1 MPSLRTNLERLVVLD
16 QNSNAKRQK
25 SSSPEIEA
33 MLELPPLPAPVKDF
47 APYFSNAKDTP
58 VPELLEPYH
67 AYEAELRKFY
77 AQQPDDPVLEDGH
90 INTVPIY
97 AGQES
102 SLKVRARKLDAET
115 EAEKEKYILSLSEAD
130 RKPDGSPAVVA
141 SLKEFQRNFN
151 LFSESSLSDL
161 DWSNVVAAGSSV
173 TTALLPVPEKW
184 SGSKKSLRE
193 YYHDRLAPASDVDLF
208 LYGLTEEE
216 GLEKIKHIETTVKD
230 SILHEVTTIRT
241 KNAITIASQYP
252 TRHVQIVL
260 RLYDSISQIITGFD
274 VDCACV
280 AYDGKEVYG
289 SPRALAAFSTQ
300 TNTIDLT
307 RRSPSYENRLSKYS
321 HRGFEVHWSELER
334 SRVDPTIF
342 ERAFR
347 KTLGLSRLLVL
358 EKLPSTTD
366 RERYTDERRKERGRP
381 AVDRHIRDQHK
392 LHGNIKDEQEDEVA
406 DWAEEDQ
413 VSNYHTMVVPYG
425 KRFTARKIERV
436 LYTKDL
442 LLNSEWN
449 RPKEREVDLHR
460 HPCFFGTAEDIM
472 GDCCG
477 FCPVPQTDEE
487 IEVAE
492 EESKTYISGSLTFV
506 KDDPGRQEIGSFNP
520 ITTDDWTEMAYVG
533 NTQMLCQAIVDGDID
548 YITSWCEQEG
558 NDVNT
563 RDYVGRA
570 PLHLAVIN
578 GKTDIVKVLVDNGAK
593 IIARLLDGRCA
604 LHIAAQLGHVDIVK
618 ILMDKSL
625 ANEEEEA
632 EKEDKLKAAK
642 LAAKKS
648 KDGDEEME
656 DADGSD
662 SEGSGMEVESE
673 DDSDNDSETQG
684 FTKVKK
690 AAPGESNDV
699 LDDDADE
706 PDFYDINVVAWD
718 LQCTALHFAI
728 LGGHIPVIRLLVGE
742 YGADVLLPIKIGTKQ
757 VTNQAIL
764 STVLAT
770 ALQDDKARDVIDT
783 LLQLGATSAQADMDH
798 YTALHYV
805 VDRNRSDLLDTFYE
819 RDGPAVKS
827 VINLVTMEDYKSAR
841 TMLTMAIKEG
851 HDKILGKLL
860 SLGAKSTIPYEDFIK
875 CYFSKNEYAKN
886 NAADQNMK
894 TYQTTCSQPLVLAA
908 IRELPKMAA
917 ALLAQG
923 ADPST
928 LTIAGQMALS
938 GSFHYN
944 TGTAV
949 TVLDVVQR
957 KLKSLREHKSLKWT
971 TNKVPTTLQDEAY
984 YVEDL
989 KPGTYMHW
997 TALNRYKVVKAEND
1011 AQWASYKKSCEIPS
1025 GFGAAAEAKVSAIQS
1040 LIVEYEELEKILI
1053 EAKAKTFKEAYP
1065 TINIVPNPNNQPKLD
1080 PADAPLGNPY
1090 ETYFTFSV
1098 PTLDDNLM
1106 EGHLRLFEAVWRND
1120 IDEVKSLTLRSW
1132 KSADG
1137 KEHPALKIAV
1147 KDTVPERTQRKPHS
1161 SGYGYDYSANYTVT
1175 QKGFTGVSPFSL
1187 AVLRGPSHYKMAKVI
1202 VEIALAQYE
1211 PYNNDSEK
1219 SKWRIQYDQYGCCD
1233 HGSECG
1239 DSDDSDDEDPEISIQ
1254 SELIDEVFTIDNVA
1268 ALSTT
1273 IQSRVKPMDMLHW
1286 PCNAAWFIDEKE
1298 RPKEDVLGRQST
1310 LAQYAVFA
1318 NDTKLFNFL
1327 YQIAEEQA
1335 LHFPNEQMSPTVAL
1349 IQGSFDQA
1357 ITQGRT
1363 TILGEMIRRT
1373 GVGIPLDHLIES
1385 SGIKL
1390 PEEKPQFYQ
1399 GLNVGGKKNA
1409 RWAQAGNP
1417 NGDTYLYRARETTPP
1432 LLKAARFGSLES
1444 VQWFLSDIPTTK
1456 YLEFA
1461 AANEDDKRVAALSKS
1476 EKGFKGT
1483 ATKWLSMRHELLLH
1497 VAVMTKPSEDDL
1509 AKHVEL
1515 IKYIASSDASL
1526 LENRS
1531 LGGFTPLHLACT
1543 LRSKDDIK
1551 LLISM
1556 GSKVRSRDATGRN
1569 MIHHLICPSPSAPK
1583 WTPEWEAL
1591 HGLASFLSLFKKS
1604 DVTEMLL
1611 ERDILGYTP
1620 FAFWQSQTHGTTY
1633 VNSSS
1638 ETVHASTVPETVS
1651 AYTNGQHLTIMNS
1664 VGDLPLHVAI
1674 KQGRPLHVREF
1685 LAQNPQTLGRE
1696 NATGI
1701 TALELAQQKLQS
1713 ATVEGLKTTAKM
1725 RGQGWRNAEAFN
1737 TGLET
1742 KGWREFEPK
1751 EAAPE
1756 DKRERMQLKLLKG
1769 DMKEFETHRWVWEE
1783 CLEAA
1788 ERVESEDGGLKR
1800 RLVSLGEAN
1809 EVARRMVVA
1818 QTKAA
1823 AGRIQQHYLNGNGGE
1838 GGGGKVEW
1846 DEIVAAMTQRG
1857 QQGWVLRGR
1866 AVVNIV

>member
-1 MPSLRTNLERLVVLD
+1 MPSLRTNLEKLAVE
-16 QNSNAKRQK
+16 QNPNAKRQK

-33 MLELPPLPAPVKDF
+33 VLELPPLPAAVKDF

-77 AQQPDDPVLEDGH
+77 AQQPDDPVLKDGH
-90 INTVPIY
+90 INMVPIF

-115 EAEKEKYILSLSEAD
+115 DAEKEKYIMGLSKAD
-130 RKPDGSPAVVA
+130 RKPDGSPAVVT
-141 SLKEFQRNFN
+141 SLKEFQSNFN
-151 LFSESSLSDL
+151 LFSESSLSEL

-208 LYGLTEEE
+208 LYGLNEEE
-216 GLEKIKHIETTVKD
+216 ALEKIKHIETAVKD
-230 SILHEVTTIRT
+230 SVLHEVTTIRT

-280 AYDGKEVYG
+280 AYDGNEVYG

-321 HRGFEVHWSELER
+321 HRGFEVHWPDLDR

-358 EKLPSTTD
+358 EKLPQTVD

-381 AVDRHIRDQHK
+381 AVDRHVRDQHK
-392 LHGNIKDEQEDEVA
+392 LFGNIKDEQEDEVA
-406 DWAEEDQ
+406 DWVEEDQ

-460 HPCFFGTAEDIM
+460 HPCFFGTAEDVL

-477 FCPVPQTDEE
+477 FCPVPKTDEE
-487 IEVAE
+487 IEIAE

-578 GKTDIVKVLVDNGAK
+578 GHADIAKVLIDNGAK

-604 LHIAAQLGHVDIVK
+604 LHIAAQLGHADIIK

-632 EKEDKLKAAK
+632 EKEDKLRAAK

-648 KDGDEEME
+648 KNDDVEME

-662 SEGSGMEVESE
+662 SEGSGMEVETE

-684 FTKVKK
+684 FTKVKE
-690 AAPGESNDV
+690 AAPGESNDIP
-699 LDDDADE
+699 DDDEDE

-728 LGGHIPVIRLLVGE
+728 LGGHIPVIRMLVGE
-742 YGADVLLPIKIGTKQ
+742 YGADVLLPVKIGTKYAP
-757 VTNQAIL
+757 NQAIL

-770 ALQDDKARDVIDT
+770 ALKSEKARDVIDT

-805 VDRNRSDLLDTFYE
+805 VERNRPDLLDIFYE

-827 VINLVTMEDYKSAR
+827 VLNLVTMEDYRSAR
-841 TMLTMAIKEG
+841 TMVSMAIQEG
-851 HDKILGKLL
+851 GDKLLEKLL
-860 SLGAKSTIPYEDFIK
+860 SLGAKPGISFEDFIK
-875 CYFSKNEYAKN
+875 CYFAKNEYAKN
-886 NAADQNMK
+886 NTAEQNLK
-894 TYQTTCSQPLVLAA
+894 TYKTMCSQPIVVAA
-908 IRELPKMAA
+908 VRELPKMAA
-917 ALLAQG
+917 ALLANG

-928 LTIAGQMALS
+928 ITIAGQTALTATYS
-938 GSFHYN
+938 YN
-944 TGTAV
+944 SIAAT

-957 KLKSLREHKSLKWT
+957 KLRSLKEHKRLEWPA
-971 TNKVPTTLQDEAY
+971 NKVPTTLQGEAY
-984 YVEDL
+984 YLKDL
-989 KPGTYMHW
+989 KPGTYKHW
-997 TALNRYKVVKAEND
+997 TALNRYRHVKAEND
-1011 AQWASYKKSCEIPS
+1011 AEWVSYKKSLEVAS
-1025 GFGAAAEAKVSAIQS
+1025 DFESAVDAKMSAIQS
-1040 LIVEYEELEKILI
+1040 LIAQYEELEETLI
-1053 EAKAKTFKEAYP
+1053 KAGAKTFQQAHSHIKFLDAANDHRKP
-1065 TINIVPNPNNQPKLD
+1065 DPSSNPDVSIYATL
-1080 PADAPLGNPY
+1080 
-1090 ETYFTFSV
+1090 FSFSV
-1098 PTLDDNLM
+1098 PALSDYLM
-1106 EGHLRLFEAVWRND
+1106 EGYFRLFEAVWSND
-1120 IDEVKSLTLRSW
+1120 IDEVKSLTLRPW
-1132 KSADG
+1132 KSEDG
-1137 KEHPALKIAV
+1137 QEHPALQIAV
-1147 KDTVPERTQRKPHS
+1147 KDTLPEISRYSFGYS
-1161 SGYGYDYSANYTVT
+1161 SSLGFTR
-1175 QKGFTGVSPFSL
+1175 KGFTGVSPFSL
-1187 AVLRGPSHYKMAKVI
+1187 AVLRGPSHYRMAKVI

-1211 PYNNDSEK
+1211 PRDNEGGK
-1219 SKWRIQYDQYGCCD
+1219 SKWSIDYDQAGCCSD
-1233 HGSECG
+1233 HGSDSE
-1239 DSDDSDDEDPEISIQ
+1239 DSDDDDHSQIGLR
-1254 SELIDEVFTIDNVA
+1254 SELVDEVFTIDNVA
-1268 ALSTT
+1268 ALSTV
-1273 IQSRVKPMDMLHW
+1273 IKSHVKPSDMLHW
-1286 PCNAAWFIDEKE
+1286 QCNARWFIDEKE
-1298 RPKEDVLGRQST
+1298 RPKEDVIGTQSS
-1310 LAQYAVFA
+1310 LVHYAIVT
-1318 NDTKLFNFL
+1318 NDTKLLKFL

-1335 LHFPNEQMSPTVAL
+1335 VHFPNESPSPIEAL
-1349 IQGSFDQA
+1349 TQYNFDQA
-1357 ITQGRT
+1357 IRLGRT
-1363 TILGEMIRRT
+1363 EILGEMIRRT
-1373 GVGIPLDHLIES
+1373 GVGIPLDHLVES

-1390 PEEKPQFYQ
+1390 PEEKPQYYQ

-1417 NGDTYLYRARETTPP
+1417 NGDSYIYRVKETTPP
-1432 LLKAARFGSLES
+1432 LLKAAKWGNLAS
-1444 VQWFLSDIPTTK
+1444 VQWFLSDLPTIK

-1461 AANEDDKRVAALSKS
+1461 TTNENDKRVVALSSS
-1476 EKGFKGT
+1476 ENGFKGT

-1497 VAVMTKPSEDDL
+1497 VVVMTTPSEDDL
-1509 AKHVEL
+1509 PEHMEL
-1515 IKYIASSDASL
+1515 VKYIATADASL
-1526 LENRS
+1526 LESRS

-1543 LRSKDDIK
+1543 RRSKDVIEA
-1551 LLISM
+1551 LLVL

-1569 MIHHLICPSPSAPK
+1569 MIHHLICTGERSST
-1583 WTPEWEAL
+1583 WTTEWEKRNT
-1591 HGLASFLSLFKKS
+1591 LASFFSLFKKR

-1611 ERDILGYTP
+1611 ERDILGFTP
-1620 FAFWQSQTHGTTY
+1620 FALWQSQCDADSRGDSPH
-1633 VNSSS
+1633 SS
-1638 ETVHASTVPETVS
+1638 TIPETVS
-1651 AYTNGQHLTIMNS
+1651 SYTEGQHLTIMNS

-1685 LAQNPQTLGRE
+1685 LLQNPQTLGRE

-1713 ATVEGLKTTAKM
+1713 ATVEGLKSSA
-1725 RGQGWRNAEAFN
+1725 RARVSQWRNNEIYN
-1737 TGLET
+1737 EGLEA
-1742 KGWREFEPK
+1742 KDWREFKPQ
-1751 EAAPE
+1751 EAASE
-1756 DKRERMQLKLLKG
+1756 DSKERMKAKLLKG
-1769 DMKEFETHRWVWEE
+1769 NMQDFQAQRWVWEE

-1788 ERVESEDGGLKR
+1788 ERVEADGGVLKR

-1818 QTKAA
+1818 QAKASA
-1823 AGRIQQHYLNGNGGE
+1823 SRIQQHYLSGNAGE
-1838 GGGGKVEW
+1838 EEAGKVEW
-1846 DEIVAAMTQRG
+1846 DEVVAAMVHRG
-1857 QQGWVLRGR
+1857 GQGWVLRGR

>member
-1 MPSLRTNLERLVVLD
+1 MPSLRTNLEKLAVE
-16 QNSNAKRQK
+16 QNPNTMRQK
-25 SSSPEIEA
+25 SGSPEIEA
-33 MLELPPLPAPVKDF
+33 VLELPPLPAPVKDF
-47 APYFSNAKDTP
+47 ASYFSQAKDTL

-77 AQQPDDPVLEDGH
+77 AQQPDDPVLKDGH

-102 SLKVRARKLDAET
+102 ALKVRARKLDDET
-115 EAEKEKYILSLSEAD
+115 EAEKEKYIMGLSKAD
-130 RKPDGSPAVVA
+130 RKPDGSPAVVT
-141 SLKEFQRNFN
+141 SLKEFQSNFN
-151 LFSESSLSDL
+151 LFSESSLSEL

-216 GLEKIKHIETTVKD
+216 GLQKIKRIETTVKD

-321 HRGFEVHWSELER
+321 HRGFEVHWPDLDR

-358 EKLPSTTD
+358 EKLPRTVD
-366 RERYTDERRKERGRP
+366 REGYTDERRKERGRP
-381 AVDRHIRDQHK
+381 AVDRHVRDQHK
-392 LHGNIKDEQEDEVA
+392 LFGNIKDEQEDEVA

-413 VSNYHTMVVPYG
+413 VSNYHTIGVPYG

-449 RPKEREVDLHR
+449 RPKEREVELHR
-460 HPCFFGTAEDIM
+460 HPCFFGTAEDVL

-477 FCPVPQTDEE
+477 FCPVPKTDEE
-487 IEVAE
+487 IEIAE
-492 EESKTYISGSLTFV
+492 EESKTYITGPLIFV

-548 YITSWCEQEG
+548 YITGWCEQEG
-558 NDVNT
+558 NDINT

-578 GKTDIVKVLVDNGAK
+578 GNADIVKVLIDNGAK

-604 LHIAAQLGHVDIVK
+604 LHIAAQLGHADIIK

-632 EKEDKLKAAK
+632 EKEDKLRAAK

-648 KDGDEEME
+648 GDDDEEME

-662 SEGSGMEVESE
+662 SEGSGMEVETE
-673 DDSDNDSETQG
+673 NDSDNDSETQG
-684 FTKVKK
+684 FTKVKG
-690 AAPGESNDV
+690 AALGESNDI
-699 LDDDADE
+699 LDDEDA

-728 LGGHIPVIRLLVGE
+728 MGGHIPVIRMLVGE
-742 YGADVLLPIKIGTKQ
+742 YGADVLLPIKIGTKH
-757 VTNQAIL
+757 VSNQAIL

-770 ALQDDKARDVIDT
+770 ALKNEKARDVIDT

-805 VDRNRSDLLDTFYE
+805 VERNRPDLLDIFYE

-827 VINLVTMEDYKSAR
+827 VLDLVTMDDYKSAR
-841 TMLTMAIKEG
+841 TMVSMAIKEG
-851 HDKILGKLL
+851 GDELLKKLL
-860 SLGAKSTIPYEDFIK
+860 SLGAKPGISFEGFIK
-875 CYFSKNEYAKN
+875 CYFAKNEYAKN
-886 NAADQNMK
+886 STAEQNMK
-894 TYQTTCSQPLVLAA
+894 TYKTMCSQPIVLAA
-908 IRELPKMAA
+908 ICEFPKMVA
-917 ALLAQG
+917 ALLAHG
-923 ADPST
+923 ADPNT
-928 LTIAGQMALS
+928 VTIAGQTALAATYN
-938 GSFHYN
+938 YN
-944 TGTAV
+944 TITAA

-957 KLKSLREHKSLKWT
+957 KIKSLKEHKRLTWAA
-971 TNKVPTTLQDEAY
+971 NKVPTTLHEEAY
-984 YVEDL
+984 YLKDL
-989 KPGTYMHW
+989 KPGTYKYW
-997 TALNRYKVVKAEND
+997 TALNRYRNVKTEND
-1011 AQWASYKKSCEIPS
+1011 AQWVSYNKSLEVES
-1025 GFGAAAEAKVSAIQS
+1025 GFEAAVDAKMSAIQS
-1040 LIVEYEELEKILI
+1040 LLAQYEELEEILI
-1053 EAKAKTFKEAYP
+1053 EAGAKTFKQAHSHVNLVD
-1065 TINIVPNPNNQPKLD
+1065 IGDRQPKLD
-1080 PADAPLGNPY
+1080 PVFSPDVNAY
-1090 ETYFTFSV
+1090 ETIFLFSV
-1098 PTLDDNLM
+1098 PALSDHLM
-1106 EGHLRLFEAVWRND
+1106 EGHFRLFEAVWSND
-1120 IDEVKSLTLRSW
+1120 IDEVKSLTLRPW
-1132 KSADG
+1132 KSEDG
-1137 KEHPALKIAV
+1137 QEHPALQIAV
-1147 KDTVPERTQRKPHS
+1147 KDTVPERSQH
-1161 SGYGYDYSANYTVT
+1161 YGVSMPGFAYRSNFIVT

-1187 AVLRGPSHYKMAKVI
+1187 AILRGPSHYRMAKVI

-1211 PYNNDSEK
+1211 PRDNEGGK
-1219 SKWRIQYDQYGCCD
+1219 IKWSIDYDQAGCCSD
-1233 HGSECG
+1233 HGSESE
-1239 DSDDSDDEDPEISIQ
+1239 DSDDDDHSQIGLR
-1254 SELIDEVFTIDNVA
+1254 SELVDEVFTIDNVA
-1268 ALSTT
+1268 ALSTV
-1273 IQSRVKPMDMLHW
+1273 IKSHVKPMDMLHW
-1286 PCNAAWFIDEKE
+1286 PCNALWFIDEKE
-1298 RPKEDVLGRQST
+1298 RPKEDVLGRQSS
-1310 LAQYAVFA
+1310 LVQYAIFT
-1318 NDTKLFNFL
+1318 NDTRLLRFL
-1327 YQIAEEQA
+1327 YQIAEEHA
-1335 LHFPNEQMSPTVAL
+1335 VHFPNEPLSPIVA
-1349 IQGSFDQA
+1349 QYDFEQA
-1357 ITQGRT
+1357 IRLGRT
-1363 TILGEMIRRT
+1363 EILGEMIKRT
-1373 GVGIPLDHLIES
+1373 GVGIPLDHLVES
-1385 SGIKL
+1385 SGVKL
-1390 PEEKPQFYQ
+1390 PEEKPQYYQ

-1409 RWAQAGNP
+1409 SWAQAGNP
-1417 NGDTYLYRARETTPP
+1417 NGGSYIYRVRETTPP
-1432 LLKAARFGSLES
+1432 LLKAAKFGNLAS
-1444 VQWFLSDIPTTK
+1444 VQWFLSDLPTIK

-1461 AANEDDKRVAALSKS
+1461 AMHENDKRVVALSKS
-1476 EKGFKGT
+1476 ENGFKGT

-1497 VAVMTKPSEDDL
+1497 VAVMTMPSEDDL
-1509 AKHVEL
+1509 PEHMEL
-1515 IKYIASSDASL
+1515 VKYIACNDATF
-1526 LENRS
+1526 LESRS
-1531 LGGFTPLHLACT
+1531 LGSFTPLHLACT
-1543 LRSKDDIK
+1543 RRSKGVIEV
-1551 LLISM
+1551 LLAL

-1569 MIHHLICPSPSAPK
+1569 MIHHLICPAERNPT
-1583 WTPEWEAL
+1583 WTEEWEKRNS
-1591 HGLASFLSLFKKS
+1591 LASFFSLFGKS

-1611 ERDILGYTP
+1611 ERDILGFTP
-1620 FAFWQSQTHGTTY
+1620 FALWQSQCNA
-1633 VNSSS
+1633 NSRGESS
-1638 ETVHASTVPETVS
+1638 HACTIPETVS
-1651 AYTNGQHLTIMNS
+1651 SYTEGQHLTIMNS

-1685 LAQNPQTLGRE
+1685 LLQNPQTLGRE

-1701 TALELAQQKLQS
+1701 TALELAQHKLQS
-1713 ATVEGLKTTAKM
+1713 ATVEGLKSSAKS
-1725 RGQGWRNAEAFN
+1725 RASGWRSKEIFN
-1737 TGLET
+1737 EGLET
-1742 KGWREFEPK
+1742 KDWREFVPK
-1751 EAAPE
+1751 EVASE
-1756 DKRERMQLKLLKG
+1756 DPKERMKAKLLKG
-1769 DMKEFETHRWVWEE
+1769 DMQDLQAQRWVWEE

-1788 ERVESEDGGLKR
+1788 ERVEVDGGELKR

-1818 QTKAA
+1818 QTKASA
-1823 AGRIQQHYLNGNGGE
+1823 ARIQQHYLSGNAGE
-1838 GGGGKVEW
+1838 EEAGKVEW
-1846 DEIVAAMTQRG
+1846 DEVVAAMVHRG
-1857 QQGWVLRGR
+1857 GQGWVLRGR
-1866 AVVNIV
+1866 TVV

>member
-1 MPSLRTNLERLVVLD
+1 MPSLRTGIEKLAVD
-16 QNSNAKRQK
+16 QNPNAKRQR
-25 SSSPEIEA
+25 SGSPDIEA
-33 MLELPPLPAPVKDF
+33 VLELPSLPAPVKDF
-47 APYFSNAKDTP
+47 VPYFSNAKDTP

-77 AQQPDDPVLEDGH
+77 AQQPDDPVLKDGYT
-90 INTVPIY
+90 NTVPIY

-102 SLKVRARKLDAET
+102 SLKIRARNLDAET
-115 EAEKEKYILSLSEAD
+115 EAEKEKYILGLSDAD
-130 RKPDGSPAVVA
+130 RRPDGSPAVVT
-141 SLKEFQRNFN
+141 SFKEFQTNFN
-151 LFSESSLSDL
+151 LFSESSLSEL

-184 SGSKKSLRE
+184 SETKRSLRE

-216 GLEKIKHIETTVKD
+216 GLEKIKHIERTVKD

-300 TNTIDLT
+300 INTIDLT

-321 HRGFEVHWSELER
+321 HRGFEVHWPELDR

-347 KTLGLSRLLVL
+347 KTLGLSRLLIL
-358 EKLPSTTD
+358 EKLPKTVD

-381 AVDRHIRDQHK
+381 GVNRYIRDQHK
-392 LHGNIKDEQEDEVA
+392 LHGNIKDDEEDEVA

-425 KRFTARKIERV
+425 KRFNARKIERV

-449 RPKEREVDLHR
+449 RPKDREVDLHR

-472 GDCCG
+472 EDCCG
-477 FCPVPQTDEE
+477 FCPIPKTDEE

-563 RDYVGRA
+563 RDYVGRT
-570 PLHLAVIN
+570 PLHLAVMN
-578 GKTDIVKVLVDNGAK
+578 GNVDTVKILVDNGAK

-632 EKEDKLKAAK
+632 EKEDKLRAAK

-648 KDGDEEME
+648 ADGDEEME

-684 FTKVKK
+684 FTKVKE
-690 AAPGESNDV
+690 APPGESNDIP
-699 LDDDADE
+699 DDDADE
-706 PDFYDINVVAWD
+706 PDFYDDINFVAWD
-718 LQCTALHFAI
+718 LQCSALHFAI
-728 LGGHIPVIRLLVGE
+728 MGGHIPVIRLLVGE
-742 YGADVLLPIKIGTKQ
+742 YGADILLPIKIGTTH
-757 VTNQAIL
+757 VSNQAIL

-770 ALQDDKARDVIDT
+770 SLTDEKAREVIDT

-805 VDRNRSDLLDTFYE
+805 VDRNRPDLLDIFYE

-827 VINLVTMEDYKSAR
+827 VINLVTMDHHSSAR
-841 TMLTMAIKEG
+841 TMVSMAIKEG
-851 HDKILGKLL
+851 RDEILEKLL
-860 SLGAKSTIPYEDFIK
+860 SFGAKPSISYEDFIK

-886 NAADQNMK
+886 NFADENMK
-894 TYQTTCSQPLVLAA
+894 IYKKTCTQPIVLAA
-908 IRELPKMAA
+908 THELPKMVKTLVAH
-917 ALLAQG
+917 G

-928 LTIAGQMALS
+928 PTLAGYSALTATYTYDARAA
-938 GSFHYN
+938 
-944 TGTAV
+944 T
-949 TVLDVVQR
+949 TVLDVVQQ
-957 KLKSLREHKSLKWT
+957 KIQSLREHKRLQWT
-971 TNKVPTTLQDEAY
+971 TNKKPTTLRDEAY
-984 YVEDL
+984 YLEGL
-989 KPGTYMHW
+989 KPGTYKYW
-997 TALNRYKVVKAEND
+997 TALNRYKVIKAEND
-1011 AQWASYKKSCEIPS
+1011 AQWVSYKKSCEVPS
-1025 GFGAAAEAKVSAIQS
+1025 GFDPAVEAKMSAIQS
-1040 LIVEYEELEKILI
+1040 LHTEYEDAEKALLE
-1053 EAKAKTFKEAYP
+1053 AGAKTFKQAYP
-1065 TINIVPNPNNQPKLD
+1065 DFGIRDTANNQPELD
-1080 PADAPLGNPY
+1080 LEESPPDVKPY
-1090 ETYFTFSV
+1090 ETYFTFTV
-1098 PTLDDNLM
+1098 PTLSDHLK
-1106 EGHLRLFEAVWRND
+1106 EGYFRLFEAVWSND
-1120 IDEVKSLTLRSW
+1120 IDEVKALTLQPW
-1132 KSADG
+1132 KSEDG
-1137 KEHPALKIAV
+1137 QEHPALQIAV
-1147 KDTVPERTQRKPHS
+1147 KDTVPQQSHFGRYGVGRFQTGFHYRYETTITQR
-1161 SGYGYDYSANYTVT
+1161 
-1175 QKGFTGVSPFSL
+1175 GFTGVSPFSL
-1187 AVLRGPSHYKMAKVI
+1187 AVLRGPSHYKLGKAI

-1211 PYNNDSEK
+1211 PHDNEGGK
-1219 SKWRIQYDQYGCCD
+1219 SKWRIEYEPDGGSD
-1233 HGSECG
+1233 HGCECDG
-1239 DSDDSDDEDPEISIQ
+1239 SDNDDDSAIAIH
-1254 SELIDEVFTIDNVA
+1254 SELVDEVFTIDNVA
-1268 ALSTT
+1268 ALSTV
-1273 IQSRVKPMDMLHW
+1273 IKSRVKPMDMLLW
-1286 PCNAAWFIDEKE
+1286 PCNAPWFIEEKD
-1298 RPKEDVLGRQST
+1298 RPTKDTDNESSLVE
-1310 LAQYAVFA
+1310 YAVVY
-1318 NDTKLFNFL
+1318 NDIKLLRFL

-1335 LHFPNEQMSPTVAL
+1335 VHFPKESLPPAVAL
-1349 IQGSFDQA
+1349 TKGYFDIA
-1357 ITQGRT
+1357 IKLGHTD
-1363 TILGEMIRRT
+1363 ILGEMIRQT

-1385 SGIKL
+1385 SGVKL
-1390 PEEKPQFYQ
+1390 PEEKPEYYQ

-1417 NGDTYLYRARETTPP
+1417 NGGTYVYQARETTPP

-1444 VQWFLSDIPTTK
+1444 IQYFLSDLPTTK

-1461 AANEDDKRVAALSKS
+1461 AAHENDKRVVALSES
-1476 EKGFKGT
+1476 ENGFKGV

-1497 VAVMTKPSEDDL
+1497 VVIMTVPSKDRL
-1509 AKHVEL
+1509 AEHMEL
-1515 IKYIASSDASL
+1515 VKCIASSDASL
-1526 LENRS
+1526 LESRS
-1531 LGGFTPLHLACT
+1531 IGGFTPLHLACT
-1543 LRSKDDIK
+1543 RRSKEVISF
-1551 LLISM
+1551 LISM

-1569 MIHHLICPSPSAPK
+1569 MIHHLICAWDYYPN
-1583 WTPEWEAL
+1583 WTKEWEKDN
-1591 HGLASFLSLFKKS
+1591 GLATFLSLFKKS

-1620 FAFWQSQTHGTTY
+1620 FAFWQSQGHVKMGESTD
-1633 VNSSS
+1633 
-1638 ETVHASTVPETVS
+1638 ASTIPELVS
-1651 AYTNGQHLTIMNS
+1651 SYTDGQHLTIMNS
-1664 VGDLPLHVAI
+1664 VGDLPIHVAI

-1685 LAQNPQTLGRE
+1685 LSQEPQTLGRE

-1701 TALELAQQKLQS
+1701 TALELALQKLQS
-1713 ATVEGLKTTAKM
+1713 ATVDGLKSSA
-1725 RGQGWRNAEAFN
+1725 RSRAVEWRNQENYDAA
-1737 TGLET
+1737 LET
-1742 KGWREFEPK
+1742 KDWSVFKPRELQS
-1751 EAAPE
+1751 E
-1756 DKRERMQLKLLKG
+1756 DIMERRKASLLSG
-1769 DMKEFETHRWVWEE
+1769 NMKEFQTQRWVWDE
-1783 CLEAA
+1783 CLEVAKRLA
-1788 ERVESEDGGLKR
+1788 EEEQGLKR
-1800 RLVSLGEAN
+1800 RLVALGEAN

-1818 QTKAA
+1818 QTKNSAQ
-1823 AGRIQQHYLNGNGGE
+1823 RIQQHYLSGNGGE
-1838 GGGGKVEW
+1838 ENRDKNGW
-1846 DEIVAAMTQRG
+1846 DEVMSKMTQRG
-1857 QQGWVLRGR
+1857 EQGWVLRGR

>member
-1 MPSLRTNLERLVVLD
+1 MPSLRTNLEKLAVE
-16 QNSNAKRQK
+16 QNSNTKRQK
-25 SSSPEIEA
+25 SGSPEIEA
-33 MLELPPLPAPVKDF
+33 VLELPPLPTPVKDF

-77 AQQPDDPVLEDGH
+77 AQQPDDPVLKDGH

-97 AGQES
+97 AGKES

-115 EAEKEKYILSLSEAD
+115 ETEKEKYLLSLSEAD
-130 RKPDGSPAVVA
+130 RKPDGSPAVVT
-141 SLKEFQRNFN
+141 SLKEFQSNFN
-151 LFSESSLSDL
+151 LFSESSLSEL

-216 GLEKIKHIETTVKD
+216 ALEKIKHIETTVKD

-289 SPRALAAFSTQ
+289 SPRALGAFSTQ

-321 HRGFEVHWSELER
+321 HRGFEVHWPDLDR

-358 EKLPSTTD
+358 EKLPQTVD

-381 AVDRHIRDQHK
+381 VIDRHVRDQHK
-392 LHGNIKDEQEDEVA
+392 LFGNIKDEQEDEVA

-460 HPCFFGTAEDIM
+460 HPCFFGTAEDVL

-477 FCPVPQTDEE
+477 FCPVPKIDEE
-487 IEVAE
+487 IEIAE

-578 GKTDIVKVLVDNGAK
+578 GNADIVKVLIDNGAK

-604 LHIAAQLGHVDIVK
+604 LHIAAQLGHADIIK

-632 EKEDKLKAAK
+632 EKEDKLRAAK

-648 KDGDEEME
+648 GDDDEEME

-662 SEGSGMEVESE
+662 SEGSGMEVETE

-684 FTKVKK
+684 FTKVKE
-690 AAPGESNDV
+690 AAPPGESNDIP
-699 LDDDADE
+699 DDDEDE

-728 LGGHIPVIRLLVGE
+728 MGGHIPVIRMLVGE
-742 YGADVLLPIKIGTKQ
+742 YGADVLLPIKIGTKH
-757 VTNQAIL
+757 VANQAIL

-770 ALQDDKARDVIDT
+770 ALKNEKARDVIDT

-805 VDRNRSDLLDTFYE
+805 VERNRPDLLNIFYE

-827 VINLVTMEDYKSAR
+827 VLNLVTMDDYRSAR
-841 TMLTMAIKEG
+841 TMVSMAIQEG
-851 HDKILGKLL
+851 GDKLLEKLL
-860 SLGAKSTIPYEDFIK
+860 SLGGKPGISFEDFIK
-875 CYFSKNEYAKN
+875 CYFAKNEYAKN
-886 NAADQNMK
+886 NTAEQNMK
-894 TYQTTCSQPLVLAA
+894 TYKTMCSQPIVVAA
-908 IRELPKMAA
+908 VREMPMMVA
-917 ALLAQG
+917 ALLVHG
-923 ADPST
+923 ADPNT
-928 LTIAGQMALS
+928 ITIAGQTALTATYA
-938 GSFHYN
+938 YN
-944 TGTAV
+944 SIAPT

-957 KLKSLREHKSLKWT
+957 KLRSLREHKRLEWPAH
-971 TNKVPTTLQDEAY
+971 KVPTTLHEEAY
-984 YVEDL
+984 YLKDL
-989 KPGTYMHW
+989 KPGTYKYW
-997 TALNRYKVVKAEND
+997 TALNRYRDVKAEND
-1011 AQWASYKKSCEIPS
+1011 TQWISYKKSLEVES
-1025 GFGAAAEAKVSAIQS
+1025 GFDAAVGAKMSAIQS
-1040 LIVEYEELEKILI
+1040 LIAQYEELEEILVK
-1053 EAKAKTFKEAYP
+1053 AGAKTFKQAHSHIKFLDAANDHRKP
-1065 TINIVPNPNNQPKLD
+1065 DPPFNPDVNINT
-1080 PADAPLGNPY
+1080 Y
-1090 ETYFTFSV
+1090 ETLFSFSV
-1098 PTLDDNLM
+1098 PALSDYLM
-1106 EGHLRLFEAVWRND
+1106 EGHFRLFEAVWNND
-1120 IDEVKSLTLRSW
+1120 IDEVKSLTLRPW
-1132 KSADG
+1132 KSEDG
-1137 KEHPALKIAV
+1137 QEQPALQIAV
-1147 KDTVPERTQRKPHS
+1147 KDTVPERSQP
-1161 SGYGYDYSANYTVT
+1161 SGNVMHGFNYRSNFVVT
-1175 QKGFTGVSPFSL
+1175 QKAFAGVSPFSL
-1187 AVLRGPSHYKMAKVI
+1187 AILRGPSHYRMAKVI

-1211 PYNNDSEK
+1211 PRDNEGGK
-1219 SKWRIQYDQYGCCD
+1219 SKWSIDYDQAGCCSD
-1233 HGSECG
+1233 HGSDSE
-1239 DSDDSDDEDPEISIQ
+1239 DSDDDDHSQIGLR
-1254 SELIDEVFTIDNVA
+1254 SELVDEVFTIDNVA
-1268 ALSTT
+1268 ALSTV
-1273 IQSRVKPMDMLHW
+1273 IKSHVKPMDMLHW
-1286 PCNAAWFIDEKE
+1286 PCNAIWFIDEKE
-1298 RPKEDVLGRQST
+1298 RPKPDVLGRESS
-1310 LAQYAVFA
+1310 LVYYAIVT
-1318 NDTKLFNFL
+1318 NDTKLLRFL

-1335 LHFPNEQMSPTVAL
+1335 VHFPNEPISPVVAL
-1349 IQGSFDQA
+1349 TQYSFDQA
-1357 ITQGRT
+1357 IRLGRT
-1363 TILGEMIRRT
+1363 EILGEMIRRT
-1373 GVGIPLDHLIES
+1373 GVGIPLDHLVES
-1385 SGIKL
+1385 SGVKL
-1390 PEEKPQFYQ
+1390 PEEKPHYYQ

-1417 NGDTYLYRARETTPP
+1417 NGDTYVYRAKEITPP
-1432 LLKAARFGSLES
+1432 LLKAAKFGNLES
-1444 VQWFLSDIPTTK
+1444 VQWFLSDLPTTK

-1461 AANEDDKRVAALSKS
+1461 ATHENDKRLVALSKS
-1476 EKGFKGT
+1476 ENGFKGT

-1497 VAVMTKPSEDDL
+1497 VAVIRSSEDGL
-1509 AKHVEL
+1509 PEL
-1515 IKYIASSDASL
+1515 MELVKYIARGDASL
-1526 LENRS
+1526 LESRS

-1543 LRSKDDIK
+1543 RHSKDVIEI
-1551 LLISM
+1551 LLAL

-1569 MIHHLICPSPSAPK
+1569 MIHHLICPGERSPT
-1583 WTPEWEAL
+1583 WTEEWEKRNN
-1591 HGLASFLSLFKKS
+1591 LASLFSLFKKS

-1611 ERDILGYTP
+1611 ERDILGFTP
-1620 FAFWQSQTHGTTY
+1620 FALWQSQWDA
-1633 VNSSS
+1633 NSRGESA
-1638 ETVHASTVPETVS
+1638 HASTIPEIVS
-1651 AYTNGQHLTIMNS
+1651 SYTEGQHLTIMNS

-1685 LAQNPQTLGRE
+1685 LLQNSQTLGRE

-1713 ATVEGLKTTAKM
+1713 ATVEGLKTSA
-1725 RGQGWRNAEAFN
+1725 RDRAYAWRNKEIFN
-1737 TGLET
+1737 EGLES
-1742 KGWREFEPK
+1742 KDWREFKPK
-1751 EAAPE
+1751 EAASE
-1756 DKRERMQLKLLKG
+1756 DPKERMKAKLLKG
-1769 DMKEFETHRWVWEE
+1769 DMKAFQAQRWVLEE

-1788 ERVESEDGGLKR
+1788 ERVEADGGVLKR

-1818 QTKAA
+1818 QAKASA
-1823 AGRIQQHYLNGNGGE
+1823 ARIQQHYLSGNAGE
-1838 GGGGKVEW
+1838 EEGGKVEW
-1846 DEIVAAMTQRG
+1846 DEVVAAMVHRG
-1857 QQGWVLRGR
+1857 GQGWVLRGR